1 MFYDGKILIGRSGE
15 EDIYIYPKMANRHG
29 LIAGATGTGK
39 TVTLKVMAESFSDIG
54 VPVFLADVKGD
65 LSGMCTPGVGGGS
78 AEERVQKM
86 GLAERGF
93 TFKSFPSNYWDVYA
107 EKGMPL
113 RTTVSEMG
121 PLLLARILE
130 LNDTQTDI
138 LTVIF
143 KIADDEGLLLIDTK
157 DLRAMLQ
164 FVSEH
169 AKDYSRQYGNM
180 SPNSIA
186 AIMRS
191 VIALESDGGEFFIG
205 EPALN
210 IRDFLA
216 TDYNGKGMIQILD
229 CQKLIL
235 HPKMYSTFL
244 LWLMSELYETLPEVG
259 DLERPK
265 MIFFFDE
272 AHMLFNSAS
281 KALLEKI
288 EQVVKLI
295 RSKGVGIYF
304 ITQNP
309 KDIPDGVLAQ
319 LGNKVQHALRAYTP
333 ADQKGLKAAASSFR
347 ENPEF
352 NTLQTLQELGTGE
365 ALVSVLDE
373 KGIPTIVR
381 RAKILPPQSYMGMID
396 DNERR
401 RQIDSCMLY
410 NKYCDTFD
418 RDSAYEFFQRLSIQ
432 QEEAAEQAALE
443 AEKAREEALAQKQAE
458 KEAALAAKEEERK
471 QREQQKA
478 DERAEREQ
486 QRAEERAAR
495 EQQRADERAAKEQAR
510 LEERYYKEQL
520 KAQEKAFKEQQK
532 AQEKL
537 LKEQQKQQDRQ
548 NRAIKQAIRGTASAA
563 TGTIGREIGN
573 NLGSSFGSFGKKL
586 GGNVGASLG
595 RGIIGTLFA
604 K

>member
-1 MFYDGKILIGRSGE
+1 MFYDGKILIGKSGE

-65 LSGMCTPGVGGGS
+65 LSGMCAPGAESGS
-78 AEERVQKM
+78 AMERVQKM
-86 GLAERGF
+86 GLFERGF
-93 TFKSFPSNYWDVYA
+93 NFKGFPSNYWDVYA

-121 PLLLARILE
+121 PLLLARILD

-157 DLRAMLQ
+157 DLRSMLQ

-169 AKDYSRQYGNM
+169 ARDYSRQYGNM
-180 SPNSIA
+180 SATSIA
-186 AIMRS
+186 AIMRA
-191 VIALESDGGEFFIG
+191 VIALETEGGEGFVG

-210 IRDFLA
+210 IRDWLA

-244 LWLMSELYETLPEVG
+244 LWLMSELYEMLPEVG
-259 DLERPK
+259 DLDRPR
-265 MIFFFDE
+265 MVFFFDE

-281 KALLEKI
+281 KALLAKI

-352 NTLQTLQELGTGE
+352 DTYTTLQELGTGE

-373 KGIPTIVR
+373 KGIPTIVK

-396 DNERR
+396 DGERD
-401 RQIDSCMLY
+401 RQINACTLFM
-410 NKYCDTFD
+410 KYSDTYD
-418 RDSAYEFFQRLSIQ
+418 RDSAYEFFQRLNIEQ
-432 QEEAAEQAALE
+432 QEAAEAAF
-443 AEKAREEALAQKQAE
+443 AEQQRLKEEELARKQAE
-458 KEAALAAKEEERK
+458 KEEALRLKEEER
-471 QREQQKA
+471 Q
-478 DERAEREQ
+478 
-486 QRAEERAAR
+486 AR
-495 EQQRADERAAKEQAR
+495 EQQRADERAAREQAR
-510 LEERYYKEQL
+510 LDERYYKEQL

-537 LKEQQKQQDRQ
+537 LKEQQKQKDRKD
-548 NRAIKQAIRGTASAA
+548 RAVKQAIKGTASAA

-573 NLGSSFGSFGKKL
+573 SLGSQFGKFGKKL

>member
-1 MFYDGKILIGRSGE
+1 MFYDGKILIGKSGE

-65 LSGMCTPGVGGGS
+65 LSGMCAPGAESGS
-78 AEERVQKM
+78 AMERVQKM
-86 GLAERGF
+86 GLFERGF
-93 TFKSFPSNYWDVYA
+93 NFKGFPSNYWDVYA

-121 PLLLARILE
+121 PLLLSRILD

-157 DLRAMLQ
+157 DLRSMLQ

-169 AKDYSRQYGNM
+169 ARDYSRQYGNM
-180 SPNSIA
+180 SATSIA
-186 AIMRS
+186 AIMRA
-191 VIALESDGGEFFIG
+191 VIALETEGGEGFVG

-210 IRDFLA
+210 IRDWLA

-244 LWLMSELYETLPEVG
+244 LWLMSELYEMLPEVG
-259 DLERPK
+259 DLDRPR
-265 MIFFFDE
+265 MVFFFDE
-272 AHMLFNSAS
+272 AHMLFDSAS
-281 KALLEKI
+281 KALLAKI

-352 NTLQTLQELGTGE
+352 DTYTTLQELGTGE

-373 KGIPTIVR
+373 KGIPTIVK

-396 DNERR
+396 DGERD
-401 RQIDSCMLY
+401 RQINACTLFM
-410 NKYCDTFD
+410 KYSDTYD
-418 RDSAYEFFQRLSIQ
+418 RDSAYEFFQRLNIEQ
-432 QEEAAEQAALE
+432 QEAAEAAY
-443 AEKAREEALAQKQAE
+443 AEQQRLKEEELARKQAE
-458 KEAALAAKEEERK
+458 KEAALAAKEEER
-471 QREQQKA
+471 Q
-478 DERAEREQ
+478 
-486 QRAEERAAR
+486 AR
-495 EQQRADERAAKEQAR
+495 EQQRADERAAREQAR
-510 LEERYYKEQL
+510 LDERYYKEQL

-537 LKEQQKQQDRQ
+537 LKEQQKQKDRKD
-548 NRAIKQAIRGTASAA
+548 RAVKQAIKGTASAA

-573 NLGSSFGSFGKKL
+573 SLGSQFGKFGKKL

>member
-1 MFYDGKILIGRSGE
+1 MFYDGKILIGKSGD

-65 LSGMCTPGVGGGS
+65 LSGMCAAGAESGS
-78 AEERVQKM
+78 AMERVQKM
-86 GLAERGF
+86 GLFERGF

-121 PLLLARILE
+121 PLLLSRILE

-157 DLRAMLQ
+157 DLRSMLQ

-169 AKDYSRQYGNM
+169 SKEYSRQYGNM

-186 AIMRS
+186 AIMRA
-191 VIALESDGGEFFIG
+191 VIALESEGGEGFVG

-210 IRDFLA
+210 IRDWLA

-244 LWLMSELYETLPEVG
+244 LWLMSELYEMLPEVG
-259 DLERPK
+259 DLDRPR
-265 MIFFFDE
+265 MVFFFDE

-352 NTLQTLQELGTGE
+352 DTLTTLQELGTGE

-396 DNERR
+396 DAERE
-401 RQIDSCMLY
+401 RQINACMLFM
-410 NKYCDTFD
+410 KYSDTYD
-418 RDSAYEFFQRLSIQ
+418 RDSAYEFFQRLNIEQ
-432 QEEAAEQAALE
+432 QEAQEAALAE
-443 AEKAREEALAQKQAE
+443 AEKAKEEELARKQAE
-458 KEAALAAKEEERK
+458 KEEALRLKEEERK
-471 QREQQKA
+471 AKEQQKA

-486 QRAEERAAR
+486 QRAEERAQR
-495 EQQRADERAAKEQAR
+495 EQDR
-510 LEERYYKEQL
+510 LQERYYKEQL
-520 KAQEKAFKEQQK
+520 KAQEKALKEQQK
-532 AQEKL
+532 AAEQAAKAAQKEK
-537 LKEQQKQQDRQ
+537 DRKD
-548 NRAIKQAIRGTASAA
+548 RAVKQALKGTASAA

-573 NLGSSFGSFGKKL
+573 NLGSQFGKFGKKL

>member
-1 MFYDGKILIGRSGE
+1 MFYDGKILIGKSGE

-65 LSGMCTPGVGGGS
+65 LSGMCSAGVESGS
-78 AEERVQKM
+78 AMERVQKM
-86 GLAERGF
+86 GLFERGF
-93 TFKSFPSNYWDVYA
+93 NFKGFPSNYWDVYA

-121 PLLLARILE
+121 PLLLARILD

-157 DLRAMLQ
+157 DLRSMLQ

-169 AKDYSRQYGNM
+169 SKDYSRQYGNM

-186 AIMRS
+186 AIMRA
-191 VIALESDGGEFFIG
+191 VIALESEGGEGFVG

-210 IRDFLA
+210 IRDWLA

-259 DLERPK
+259 DLDRPR
-265 MIFFFDE
+265 MVFFFDE

-352 NTLQTLQELGTGE
+352 DTYTTLQELGTGE

-373 KGIPTIVR
+373 KGIPTIAKH
-381 RAKILPPQSYMGMID
+381 AKILPPQGYMGMID
-396 DNERR
+396 DGERD
-401 RQIDSCMLY
+401 RQINSCMLFM
-410 NKYCDTFD
+410 KYSDTYD
-418 RDSAYEFFQRLSIQ
+418 RDSAYEFFQRMNLEQ
-432 QEEAAEQAALE
+432 QEAAEAAYAE
-443 AEKAREEALAQKQAE
+443 AQRAQEEELARKQAE
-458 KEAALAAKEEERK
+458 KEEALRLKE
-471 QREQQKA
+471 
-478 DERAEREQ
+478 
-486 QRAEERAAR
+486 EERAAR
-495 EQQRADERAAKEQAR
+495 EQQRAEERAQREQDR
-510 LEERYYKEQL
+510 LQERYYKEQL
-520 KAQEKAFKEQQK
+520 KAQEKALKEQQK
-532 AQEKL
+532 AAEQAAKAAQKEK
-537 LKEQQKQQDRQ
+537 DRKD
-548 NRAIKQAIRGTASAA
+548 RAVKQALKGTASAA

-573 NLGSSFGSFGKKL
+573 NLGSQFGKFGKKL

>member
-1 MFYDGKILIGRSGE
+1 MFYDGKILIGKSGD
-15 EDIYIYPKMANRHG
+15 EDIYIYPRMANRHG

-39 TVTLKVMAESFSDIG
+39 TVSLKVMAESFSDIG

-65 LSGMCTPGVGGGS
+65 LSGMCQAGVEGGS
-78 AEERVQKM
+78 ALERVQKFN
-86 GLAERGF
+86 LFERGF
-93 TFKSFPSNYWDVYA
+93 NFKSFPSNYWDVYA

-180 SPNSIA
+180 SATSIA
-186 AIMRS
+186 AIMRA
-191 VIALESDGGEFFIG
+191 VIALETEGGEVFVG

-210 IRDFLA
+210 IRDWIA

-259 DLERPK
+259 DLDRPR
-265 MIFFFDE
+265 MVFFFDE

-319 LGNKVQHALRAYTP
+319 LGNKIQHALRAYTP

-352 NTLQTLQELGTGE
+352 DTLQTLQELGTGE

-373 KGIPTIVR
+373 KGIPTIVKR
-381 RAKILPPQSYMGMID
+381 TKILPPQSYMGMID
-396 DNERR
+396 DGERQ
-401 RQIDSCMLY
+401 RQINSCTLFT
-410 NKYCDTFD
+410 KYQETYD
-418 RDSAYEFFQRLSIQ
+418 RDSAYEFFQRLNIEQ
-432 QEEAAEQAALE
+432 QEAFEAAALE
-443 AEKAREEALAQKQAE
+443 AQRAKEEALAQKQAE
-458 KEAALAAKEEERK
+458 KEELLRQKEEEK
-471 QREQQKA
+471 
-478 DERAEREQ
+478 
-486 QRAEERAAR
+486 
-495 EQQRADERAAKEQAR
+495 AAKEQAR
-510 LEERYYKEQL
+510 LEEKEAREQQREEERQARERAKLEEKYRKEQ
-520 KAQEKAFKEQQK
+520 EK

-537 LKEQQKQQDRQ
+537 LKEQQKAQEKALKEAQKEKERQ
-548 NRAIKQAIRGTASAA
+548 ERAVRNAIKGTASAA
-563 TGTIGREIGN
+563 TGTIGREVGKS
-573 NLGSSFGSFGKKL
+573 LGSSFGSFGKTL

-604 K
+604 KK